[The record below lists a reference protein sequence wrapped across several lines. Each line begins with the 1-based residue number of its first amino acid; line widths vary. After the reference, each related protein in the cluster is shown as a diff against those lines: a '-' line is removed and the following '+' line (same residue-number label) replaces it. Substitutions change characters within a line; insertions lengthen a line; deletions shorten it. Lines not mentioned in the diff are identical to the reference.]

1 MIDKSAD
8 NDPRDRTLP
17 MMEDTGQTCP
27 GQLEIPTP
35 REQKALAAMRSIK
48 DQVKPLKER
57 LASLE
62 GSGEGAGQEGMKVK
76 GELDRLKG
84 EWDGW
89 EAERRAAA
97 KERMII
103 LGHEEAD

>member
-1 MIDKSAD
+1 MNASDKPSDGAWF
-8 NDPRDRTLP
+8 PI
-17 MMEDTGQTCP
+17 MEDSARTCA

-35 REQKALAAMRSIK
+35 REQKALSAMRAIK
-48 DQVKPLKER
+48 DQVRSLKER

-62 GSGEGAGQEGMKVK
+62 GSARDGGGDEAIRVKTELAG
-76 GELDRLKG
+76 LRDD
-84 EWDGW
+84 WDLW
-89 EAERRAAA
+89 EAERKAAA

>member
-1 MIDKSAD
+1 MEKPMNNGLDD
-8 NDPRDRTLP
+8 MVLP
-17 MMEDTGQTCP
+17 MMEDTNRTCP

-35 REQKALAAMRSIK
+35 REQKALAAMRAIK

-62 GSGEGAGQEGMKVK
+62 KSDQGSGSEAVNVK
-76 GELDRLKG
+76 EELARLKE
-84 EWDGW
+84 EWDRW
-89 EAERRAAA
+89 EAERKAAA

-103 LGHEEAD
+103 LGHEEPE

>member
-8 NDPRDRTLP
+8 NDLMDRTLP
-17 MMEDTGQTCP
+17 MMDDAGQTCP
-27 GQLEIPTP
+27 GQLEVPTP

-48 DQVKPLKER
+48 EQVKPLKER
-57 LASLE
+57 LTSLE
-62 GSGEGAGQEGMKVK
+62 GPGEEAVKVK
-76 GELDRLKG
+76 GELDRLRG
-84 EWDGW
+84 EWDRW